1 MAYGSVKVD
10 TIITSTQSITVD
22 NIPSGAAGSVTNA
35 MLAGSISES
44 KLAGSIPDSKL
55 NTISTAGKVSGAAV
69 TSGTI
74 AGSTA
79 ISTSGQLS
87 TSGKMSVGSTS
98 VSSNTDLDVTGAYA
112 GNKITLSGSTVD
124 CSTGNYFC
132 HTASSSTTYS
142 FSNVPASGRSY
153 SFTLEVYHTGGS
165 LSWPSSVK
173 WPGDSAPTLN
183 TGKTHVF
190 VFITDDAGSRWR
202 GVGAVDYVN

>member
-10 TIITSTQSITVD
+10 TIITSTQTITVD
-22 NIPSGAAGSVTNA
+22 NIPSGGAGTITNTQ
-35 MLAGSISES
+35 LAGSIT
-44 KLAGSIPDSKL
+44 DSKL
-55 NTISTAGKVSGAAV
+55 NTISTAGKVSGSAV

-98 VSSNTDLDVTGAYA
+98 VSTNTDLDVTGAYA
-112 GNKITLSGSTVD
+112 GNKVTMSNATVD

-132 HTASSSTTYS
+132 HTASSNTSYS
-142 FSNVPASGRSY
+142 FTNVPASGRAY
-153 SFTLEVYHTGGS
+153 GFTLEVYHTGGT

-173 WPGDSAPTLN
+173 WPDDTAPTLA
-183 TGKTHVF
+183 TSKTHLFFF
-190 VFITDDAGSRWR
+190 VTDDSGTRWR
-202 GVGAVDYVN
+202 GGSLVDYVN

>member
-10 TIITSTQSITVD
+10 TIITSTQTITVD
-22 NIPSGAAGSVTNA
+22 NIPSGGAGTITNTQ
-35 MLAGSISES
+35 LAGSIT
-44 KLAGSIPDSKL
+44 DSKL
-55 NTISTAGKVSGAAV
+55 NTISTAGKVSGSAV

-98 VSSNTDLDVTGAYA
+98 VSTNTDLDVTGAYA
-112 GNKITLSGSTVD
+112 GNKVTMSNATVD

-142 FSNVPASGRSY
+142 FSNVPASGRAY
-153 SFTLEVYHTGGS
+153 SFVLEVYHTGGS

-173 WPGDSAPTLN
+173 WPDDTAPTLS
-183 TGKTHVF
+183 TAKTHVF
-190 VFITDDAGSRWR
+190 VFVTDDAGSRWR
-202 GVGAVDYVN
+202 GSASVDYVN

>member
-10 TIITSTQSITVD
+10 TIITSTQSLTVD
-22 NIPSGAAGSVTNA
+22 NIPTGANGSVTNA
-35 MLAGSISES
+35 QLAGSIT
-44 KLAGSIPDSKL
+44 DSKL
-55 NTISTAGKVSGAAV
+55 NTISTAGKVSGGAI

-112 GNKITLSGSTVD
+112 GNKVTMSNTTVD

-132 HTASSSTTYS
+132 HTAGSNTTYH
-142 FSNVPASGRSY
+142 FANVAPSGRSY
-153 SFTLEVYHTGGS
+153 AFTLEVYHTGGT

-173 WPGDSAPTLN
+173 WPGDSAPTLS

-190 VFITDDAGSRWR
+190 VFVTDDQGSRWR
-202 GVGAVDYVN
+202 GVSAVDYVN